1 MKFSHRKRRGAPA
14 VIIVSLI
21 DVLMV
26 VLIFLVATTTFKQQ
40 PAMELTL
47 PESTQSEVGE
57 SSDRQPFIIDI
68 TKAEPHLFYN
78 GNPISIRDLK
88 FQMTELRR
96 TNDNPIVALR
106 SDEVAPVGILIK
118 VTDAAKEAGLTGI
131 TMYTRQPN

>member
-1 MKFSHRKRRGAPA
+1 MKFSQRKRRGQPS

-57 SSDRQPFIIDI
+57 SSDRQPFVIDI
-68 TKAEPHLFYN
+68 TKNEPHLHYN
-78 GNPISIRDLK
+78 GNPISLRDLK

-96 TNDNPIVALR
+96 TNDNPVVALR

-118 VTDAAKEAGLTGI
+118 VTDAAKEVGLTGI